1 MKLKIPIIVFATF
14 LLVQSCSTIKKEYS
28 REILKE
34 VNVDMYRTEREVNDT
49 TNLAQVKWQELFT
62 DKQLQ
67 NHITTALNQNLD
79 LMVALENIENA
90 NAYVLQAKAGQ
101 LPTLSVGPSVTYS
114 SSSVNT
120 QFGQIIGDRQ
130 YITQYEFGAN
140 LSWEADIW
148 GKIASQKR
156 AQLATYLQSVAA
168 HQAIKSEIVS
178 AIATYYYQLLS
189 FDAQKEILNE
199 TILSR
204 KSSLETSKALKE
216 AGQLTEAAVKQ
227 YEAQVLNAEAQ
238 IISIDNNIKI
248 VENAM
253 SVLMGNAP
261 QSIARG
267 RLDAQE
273 IQTELVKSGVPV
285 QLLDNRPDVLAA
297 EYSLVNSL
305 ELSNVARASMYPT
318 LSLSANGGLQ
328 SVDIDKLFNANSLF
342 FNLIGSLTQPIF
354 NQRQLKTQKEVA
366 LNNQQIAYLNYKST
380 ILNAGQE
387 VSNALSD
394 YETQTKLADLKEQEY
409 QAYFDSRNY
418 SDELLNYGLAD
429 YLDVLVAE
437 QNALNAKLNAIS
449 ADYGKLNAVVQLYLA
464 LGGGWR

>member
-1 MKLKIPIIVFATF
+1 MKFKIPIIVITTF
-14 LLVQSCSTIKKEYS
+14 LLIQSCSSLRKEYE
-28 REILKE
+28 REIPSE
-34 VNVDMYRTEREVNDT
+34 VNVDMYRTEREAQDT
-49 TNLAQVKWQELFT
+49 TNLATVKWQDLFT
-62 DKQLQ
+62 DKLLQ
-67 NHITTALNQNLD
+67 NHISTALSQNLD
-79 LMVALENIENA
+79 LLVALENIENA

-130 YITQYEFGAN
+130 YITQYELGAN

-156 AQLATYLQSVAA
+156 AQLASYLQSVAA

-189 FDAQKEILNE
+189 YDAQKEIINE
-199 TILSR
+199 TIISR
-204 KSSLETSKALKE
+204 KSSLETAGALKE

-227 YEAQVLNAEAQ
+227 YEAQVFNAEAQ
-238 IISIDNNIKI
+238 IVSLDNNIKI

-253 SVLMGNAP
+253 SVLMGMAP
-261 QSIARG
+261 KAIERSS
-267 RLDAQE
+267 LDTQI

-297 EYSLVNSL
+297 EYQLVNAL
-305 ELSNVARASMYPT
+305 ELTIVAQASMYPT

-328 SVDIDKLFNANSLF
+328 SVDIDKLFSANSLF
-342 FNLIGSLTQPIF
+342 FSLIGSLTQPIL
-354 NQRQLKTQKEVA
+354 NQRQLKTQKEVS
-366 LNNQQIAYLNYKST
+366 LNNQQIAYLNYKQA
-380 ILNAGQE
+380 ILTAGQE

-394 YETQTKLADLKEQEY
+394 FETQTKLADLKEKEY
-409 QAYFDSRNY
+409 QAYADSRTY
-418 SDELLNYGLAD
+418 SDELLNYGMAD

-449 ADYGKLNAVVQLYLA
+449 ADYGQLNAIVKLYLA